1 MATTTTNLGLTL
13 PAVSDAA
20 DIGVLNTNFQ
30 KLDEKCNPALFAPSG
45 YGLGGKTFEPE
56 TKDLNET
63 TACGWYA
70 FTRDALNRPFDYGS
84 VMVSNRYGSQVTQMA
99 FNPRMGGH
107 GEICVRH
114 FYDGSWN
121 EWEYINPPMQLGV
134 EYRTTERWDGK
145 VVYTCLVNCG
155 NPVDGSTKS
164 VNHNLTMT
172 QCISCE
178 ACAISAAGDSFPV
191 IYGSDSTGSLI
202 HANVYANNGCVHV
215 YTSGGYNESA
225 IIYAKLR
232 YVKV

>member
-1 MATTTTNLGLTL
+1 MATTTSNLGLTL

-30 KLDEKCNPALFAPSG
+30 KLDDASG
-45 YGLGGKTFEPE
+45 YGMGTPAKLLTSADDIHTLTVGGRYRWSSDAPQNAPATYMIMDLMFRDKSCTYGVANFYTTTPYPIYEKYGRIVIADGVWREFE
-56 TKDLNET
+56 
-63 TACGWYA
+63 W
-70 FTRDALNRPFDYGS
+70 
-84 VMVSNRYGSQVTQMA
+84 V
-99 FNPRMGGH
+99 
-107 GEICVRH
+107 
-114 FYDGSWN
+114 
-121 EWEYINPPMQLGV
+121 NPPMSLGV
-134 EYRTTERWDGK
+134 EYRTTERWNGK

-178 ACAISAAGDSFPV
+178 ACAISTAGDSFPV
-191 IYGSDSTGSLI
+191 IYGGDSTGSLI
-202 HANVYANNGCVHV
+202 HANVYANNGRIHV

-232 YVKV
+232 YVKD